1 MKSQLKVAIMRNE
14 IKFKLHRIMK
24 RQVCLIKDVFNFSMV
39 DGFAHVADR
48 KSFQMLVD
56 KVFVEDITWGKIV
69 TLICVVGKF
78 IAKVCSAFLILPAF
92 VCLCV
97 CVCRTQKTVQ
107 I

>member
-1 MKSQLKVAIMRNE
+1 
-14 IKFKLHRIMK
+14 
-24 RQVCLIKDVFNFSMV
+24 MV

-78 IAKVCSAFLILPAF
+78 ITKVCSAFLILPAF